1 MTMQQLAA
9 SANPETIINEN
20 FASLDAFAVY
30 GKRQAAST
38 GLTWAYYG
46 GIWGSMVIADGSV
59 TLTNASTNYIVANRG
74 TGAVTVATSTTNW
87 DDRSGYARIAKVTTV
102 GGVATAQEDHRAGE
116 RGTHGPQQR
125 DFYGTA
131 APGSGTYA
139 RGDRVWNTTPAAA
152 GYVGWVC
159 VTAGTP
165 GTWKGF
171 GAIEA

>member
-9 SANPETIINEN
+9 SANPETIVNEN
-20 FASLDAFAVY
+20 FATLAAAAVF
-30 GKRQAAST
+30 GRRPPETT

-46 GIWGSMVIADGSV
+46 GIWGGLTIADGAV
-59 TLTNASTNYIVANRG
+59 TLTNAATNYVVVHRG
-74 TGAVTVATSTTNW
+74 TGAVSVSTSTAAW
-87 DDRSGYARIAKVTTV
+87 DDRGAYARVARLITA
-102 GGVATAQEDHRAGE
+102 GGVATSAEDHRVGE
-116 RGTHGPQQR
+116 RGALGPQQR
-125 DFYGTA
+125 DYYGTA

-139 RGDRVWNTTPAAA
+139 RGDRVWNTTPSAT
-152 GYVGWVC
+152 GWIGWVC